1 MGPLPRRAGGA
12 IGQKL
17 QIAVCIFPVV
27 VMLCF
32 IPAAGL
38 LELKRGTHA
47 SDAKLNFRTGS
58 RCDVF
63 LQWFISGAQSNSEPE
78 FSAFLKE
85 YLLLLFFFFILLL
98 TPNSTSAVNL
108 AQGRG
113 VFWLGGWILFWFF
126 LVVCFFKINALLIQI
141 YKMSLSKLSLFD
153 IQLYICPAS
162 VRYKVGLLSSA
173 AACSGKTYSVFIIT
187 FIILPYSVLTLWIG
201 VSPSKLSLVL
211 ARSVKS
217 VDQLE
222 FRTDDLLF

>member
-85 YLLLLFFFFILLL
+85 YLLFFILLL

-108 AQGRG
+108 AQGRW
-113 VFWLGGWILFWFF
+113 VFWLVGFCFVFF

-173 AACSGKTYSVFIIT
+173 AACSGKTYSVFIIP

>member
-1 MGPLPRRAGGA
+1 MVFKQLLCFQTLQESSLLPMALYFEENA
-12 IGQKL
+12 CWSKL
-17 QIAVCIFPVV
+17 QLDAFTTDPLGSCNQMLLYGASHLTAVELWWQTAHCQRQQ
-27 VMLCF
+27 MLRCF
-32 IPAAGL
+32 IFQYVLHTSIFCFCFLVGWL
-38 LELKRGTHA
+38 
-47 SDAKLNFRTGS
+47 
-58 RCDVF
+58 VF
-63 LQWFISGAQSNSEPE
+63 V
-78 FSAFLKE
+78 
-85 YLLLLFFFFILLL
+85 LF
-98 TPNSTSAVNL
+98 
-108 AQGRG
+108 
-113 VFWLGGWILFWFF
+113 FF

-173 AACSGKTYSVFIIT
+173 AACSGKTYSVFIIP

>member
-1 MGPLPRRAGGA
+1 MDITEKSVEKEKICFVNQPLDVSCSFFTLVLMSSLWVLHWAWGGWSSSRTSLSYSEWYSPPHALKCLLTVLRVRWGMGPLPCRAGGA

-85 YLLLLFFFFILLL
+85 YLLFFFFF
-98 TPNSTSAVNL
+98 SYC
-108 AQGRG
+108 
-113 VFWLGGWILFWFF
+113 FWP
-126 LVVCFFKINALLIQI
+126 QI
-141 YKMSLSKLSLFD
+141 PP
-153 IQLYICPAS
+153 Q
-162 VRYKVGLLSSA
+162 
-173 AACSGKTYSVFIIT
+173 
-187 FIILPYSVLTLWIG
+187 LWI
-201 VSPSKLSLVL
+201 
-211 ARSVKS
+211 
-217 VDQLE
+217 
-222 FRTDDLLF
+222 